1 MVPGG
6 YQILKEAI
14 ETVEKNYQMTRNTE
28 EMGPQFS
35 AVLILFQQDEVG
47 APIIFLQL
55 EAAGKEHFIEWPL
68 IPPPFPLAFFYNHNI
83 LFRLNK
89 TVLQF

>member
-1 MVPGG
+1 MKSFFDPVKERAKAGEFMVPGG

-55 EAAGKEHFIEWPL
+55 EAAGKEHVID
-68 IPPPFPLAFFYNHNI
+68 PPP
-83 LFRLNK
+83 
-89 TVLQF
+89 